1 MDPAL
6 ATFNEQGAGGGPSG
20 PVPAGEGESQR
31 HNEECLEMAA
41 FRIGETAKRIAVLA
55 DRTQDPAL
63 RRDLHAL
70 RERLLNEERALL
82 STKR

>member
-6 ATFNEQGAGGGPSG
+6 ATFNEQGAGGGRSS
-20 PVPAGEGESQR
+20 PVPAGEGQSQR
-31 HNEECLEMAA
+31 HYEETLEMAA
-41 FRIGETAKRIAVLA
+41 FRISETAKRIAVLA
-55 DRTQDPAL
+55 ERTQNPAL

-70 RERLLNEERALL
+70 HERLLNEERALL